1 VEARGQ
7 KVGDA
12 HDNDIDRSDRVGQM
26 LSRCE
31 RGDVGRA
38 LIDEALAHCTFASFC
53 RDGLPVFVR
62 PLRPSDRE
70 LDPDFIASLAQSSRL
85 GGAFAAPYL
94 SAQCRE
100 QSTDD
105 DGGMVLVATTRK
117 DGAEYIVGVAGYVMT
132 EQPRT
137 AEVAVTVRGACQN
150 RGIATLL
157 LDSLLQYA
165 RRRRI
170 GTLSVSV
177 PPDNAPMLGLARRMG
192 FSVRHE
198 P

>member
-12 HDNDIDRSDRVGQM
+12 RDNDIDRSDRVAQM
-26 LSRCE
+26 LSRRE
-31 RGDVGRA
+31 SGDVGRA
-38 LIDEALAHCTFASFC
+38 LIDEAFAHCTFASFC
-53 RDGLPVFVR
+53 RDGMPVFVR
-62 PLRPSDRE
+62 PLRRSDRE
-70 LDPDFIASLAQSSRL
+70 WDQAFIASLAQSLR
-85 GGAFAAPYL
+85 PYCVL

-117 DGAEYIVGVAGYVMT
+117 DGTEYIVGVAGYVMT
-132 EQPRT
+132 DQPRI
-137 AEVAVTVRGACQN
+137 AEVAVAVRGACQN

-165 RRRRI
+165 RRRGI

-177 PPDNAPMLGLARRMG
+177 PPDNAPMLGLAKRMG